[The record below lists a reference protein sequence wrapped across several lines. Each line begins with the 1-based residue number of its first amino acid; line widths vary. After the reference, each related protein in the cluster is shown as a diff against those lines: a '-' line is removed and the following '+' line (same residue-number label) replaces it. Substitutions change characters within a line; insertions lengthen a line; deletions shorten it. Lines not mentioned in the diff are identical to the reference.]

1 MTSSSQPAPESPPD
15 SDTATDATTD
25 PASNSDAGQAGAA
38 GTADQAGRTERRW
51 RIGAWIVLGLAAL
64 ITLECFVLA
73 GGAWVNDREIAK
85 NRGTAVAQ
93 VEQVTW
99 DRTLI
104 RYDTPDGESH
114 NPDLGVLYPDGLS
127 QGQLVRVE
135 YDTTEPDLVK
145 IAGRT
150 WVLTLLPTSTTALF
164 TWLVAGPL
172 LWFLRRKAG
181 GRIVPRRRRHR
192 TAA

>member
-1 MTSSSQPAPESPPD
+1 MGS
-15 SDTATDATTD
+15 
-25 PASNSDAGQAGAA
+25 
-38 GTADQAGRTERRW
+38 W
-51 RIGAWIVLGLAAL
+51 VVLGLALL
-64 ITLECFVLA
+64 ITFECFVISA
-73 GGAWVNDREIAK
+73 GAWVNDREIAK

-135 YDTTEPDLVK
+135 YDITEPDLVK
-145 IAGRT
+145 VAGRT

-164 TWLVAGPL
+164 TWMVAGPL
-172 LWFLRRKAG
+172 LWLLLRQAG
-181 GRIVPRRRRHR
+181 GRILPHRRRHR